1 MNLPSTIG
9 GRSSNSKRRDNL
21 SAREQNKNQE
31 LRVGQ
36 EPLQTGFY
44 YAETCFLGRVI
55 KLGECFQHALLANVQ
70 SSDILSE
77 GYCKGS
83 LI

>member
-1 MNLPSTIG
+1 MEDPLTVREG
-9 GRSSNSKRRDNL
+9 TTYQRG
-21 SAREQNKNQE
+21 EQNKNQE